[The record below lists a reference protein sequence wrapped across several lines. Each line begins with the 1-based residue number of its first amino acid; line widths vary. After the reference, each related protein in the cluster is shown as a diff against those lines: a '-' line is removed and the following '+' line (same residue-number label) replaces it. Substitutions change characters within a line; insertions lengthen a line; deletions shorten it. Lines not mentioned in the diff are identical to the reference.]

1 MRPAYAREKH
11 RGEGRDAAALAAGAT
26 SRGRGLRIAARAH
39 GVSSSGALKPSRRLP
54 SCAKVFGGFST
65 SGMEEKR
72 KSFFALLFTG
82 RGAGRV

>member
-65 SGMEEKR
+65 SVSD
-72 KSFFALLFTG
+72 KSFCSKIFSLWYG
-82 RGAGRV
+82 RET